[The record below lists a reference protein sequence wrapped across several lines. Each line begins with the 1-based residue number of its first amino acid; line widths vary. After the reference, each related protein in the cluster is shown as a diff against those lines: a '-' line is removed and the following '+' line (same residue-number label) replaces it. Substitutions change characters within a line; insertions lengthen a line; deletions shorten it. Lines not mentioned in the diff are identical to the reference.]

1 MSRPAARRASRGR
14 LGRFPIAGA
23 IALVAALATP
33 AAPRADASPTP
44 LKDAY
49 LKRFLGRPAPPF
61 SLKDMAGRPVSLAA
75 YRGKVVLL
83 NFWYSACFPCRQE
96 TPDLIALYKA
106 HKDRGLVIL
115 GINTDTILMPD
126 DPGTMLKKFVETYEI
141 PYPVLIADRRM
152 YDDYGRIPIAP
163 VTHLIDRDGKIA
175 RIFWGAFP
183 GGAYESALAT
193 YLAAPRP

>member
-1 MSRPAARRASRGR
+1 MTGRGMKGRAAR
-14 LGRFPIAGA
+14 LPIACA
-23 IALVAALATP
+23 VTFIAAALLLP
-33 AAPRADASPTP
+33 AAPSAAASPTP

-49 LKRFLGRPAPPF
+49 LKRFLGKPAPPF
-61 SLKDMAGRPVSLAA
+61 SLKDMAGRPVSLSA

-106 HKDRGLVIL
+106 QKDRGLVVL
-115 GINTDTILMPD
+115 GINADTILMPG
-126 DPGTMLKKFVETYEI
+126 DPGTMLKKFLETYQI
-141 PYPVLIADRRM
+141 PYPVLIADRKM

-163 VTHLIDRDGKIA
+163 VTHLIDRDGTIA

-183 GGAYESALAT
+183 GGAYESALKP
-193 YLAAPRP
+193 YLEAARP

>member
-1 MSRPAARRASRGR
+1 MSR
-14 LGRFPIAGA
+14 IAGA
-23 IALVAALATP
+23 IALVAALVIP

-61 SLKDMAGRPVSLAA
+61 SLKDMAGRPVSLAT

-183 GGAYESALAT
+183 GGAYESVLKT
-193 YLAAPRP
+193 YLEAPRP

>member
-1 MSRPAARRASRGR
+1 MSRI
-14 LGRFPIAGA
+14 PIAGA
-23 IALVAALATP
+23 IVLVAAALALP
-33 AAPRADASPTP
+33 AAPLAAASPTP

-49 LKRFLGRPAPPF
+49 FKRFLGQPAPPF
-61 SLKDMAGRPVSLAA
+61 TLKDTSGRPVSLSA

-96 TPDLIALYKA
+96 TPDLIDLYKGL
-106 HKDRGLVIL
+106 KDRGLVVI

-126 DPGTMLKKFVETYEI
+126 DPGAMLKKFLETYQI
-141 PYPVLIADRRM
+141 PYPVLIADRKM

-183 GGAYESALAT
+183 GPAYESVLRP
-193 YLAAPRP
+193 YLAASGP

>member
-1 MSRPAARRASRGR
+1 MSGRATRI
-14 LGRFPIAGA
+14 PIPCA
-23 IALVAALATP
+23 ILLVAAALLLP
-33 AAPRADASPTP
+33 AAPAADASPTP

-49 LKRFLGRPAPPF
+49 LKRFLGQPAPPF
-61 SLKDMAGRPVSLAA
+61 SVKDMAGRPVSLSA

-106 HKDRGLVIL
+106 HKDRGLVIR
-115 GINTDTILMPD
+115 
-126 DPGTMLKKFVETYEI
+126 KFVETYEI
-141 PYPVLIADRRM
+141 PSPVLIADRKM

-163 VTHLIDRDGKIA
+163 VTHLIDREGKIA

-183 GGAYESALAT
+183 GPAYESALKP
-193 YLAAPRP
+193 YLEAARP